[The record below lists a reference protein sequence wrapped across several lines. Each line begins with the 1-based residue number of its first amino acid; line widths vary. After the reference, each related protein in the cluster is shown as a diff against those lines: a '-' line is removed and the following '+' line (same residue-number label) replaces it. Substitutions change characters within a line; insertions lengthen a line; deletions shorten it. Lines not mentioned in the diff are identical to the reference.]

1 MNEPYDVA
9 IVGYGP
15 VGQTLAVLLGQR
27 GWRVGVFDSYA
38 SERIPQ
44 VRQVIELSI
53 QLGKVVCVSDPE
65 QAAARDGAMIAAARE
80 TGLSPPLPMP
90 PIGPGLVADGDPL
103 AGRLFPQGE
112 VRRGDTIGRFDDV
125 VGRGFTL
132 LGGAG
137 DPASVLPPDLA
148 AFFASLGGISAHVAP
163 GGPVHD
169 LNGTYARWFAEHG
182 VGVVLQRPDFYV
194 FGTARSLEATAGLVG
209 RLRHALAGGSTS

>member
-53 QLGKVVCVSDPE
+53 QLGKVVGVSDPE
-65 QAAARDGAMIAAARE
+65 QAAARDGAMMAAARE

-90 PIGPGLVADGDPL
+90 PIGPGLVADGDPF

-169 LNGTYARWFAEHG
+169 LNGT
-182 VGVVLQRPDFYV
+182 
-194 FGTARSLEATAGLVG
+194 
-209 RLRHALAGGSTS
+209 

>member
-1 MNEPYDVA
+1 MDDRYDVG

-80 TGLSPPLPMP
+80 TGLSPLLPMP
-90 PIGPGLVADGDPL
+90 LIDPGLVAAGGPL
-103 AGRLFPQGE
+103 PARLFPHGE
-112 VRRGDTIGRFDDV
+112 VRPGDATRRFDDV
-125 VGRGFTL
+125 VGRG
-132 LGGAG
+132 
-137 DPASVLPPDLA
+137 
-148 AFFASLGGISAHVAP
+148 
-163 GGPVHD
+163 
-169 LNGTYARWFAEHG
+169 
-182 VGVVLQRPDFYV
+182 
-194 FGTARSLEATAGLVG
+194 
-209 RLRHALAGGSTS
+209 

>member
-1 MNEPYDVA
+1 
-9 IVGYGP
+9 
-15 VGQTLAVLLGQR
+15 
-27 GWRVGVFDSYA
+27 
-38 SERIPQ
+38 
-44 VRQVIELSI
+44 
-53 QLGKVVCVSDPE
+53 SDPE

-137 DPASVLPPDLA
+137 DPAGVLPPDLA
-148 AFFASLGGISAHVAP
+148 AFFASLDGISVHVAP

-182 VGVVLQRPDFYV
+182 VGVVLRRPDFYS
-194 FGTARSLEATAGLVG
+194 FGTALSLEAPAALVD
-209 RLRHALAGGSTS
+209 RLRHVLS